1 MKRLNE
7 LIKYKNSMGPMP
19 TWIKPSTAN
28 KLNMNDINES
38 YWLEQNLYRTWENWP
53 KVSKW
58 SIPESAEGKN
68 KRRWKLLYASQADH
82 ENFQTN
88 F

>member
-1 MKRLNE
+1 
-7 LIKYKNSMGPMP
+7 MGPMP

-28 KLNMNDINES
+28 TLNMNDINES

-58 SIPESAEGKN
+58 SIPETAEGII
-68 KRRWKLLYASQADH
+68 
-82 ENFQTN
+82 
-88 F
+88 